1 VILVRRLATS
11 AFAALVAAACVAMP
25 AAAQTSGFSSG
36 EKPFATISRML
47 IKPAQRDSLVDLAR
61 SQVGLKYK
69 LGAKAPGK
77 AFDCSGLVQWLLGKF
92 ELEVPR
98 TSREQAKQGVAVAK
112 DPSQLLPG
120 DLLYF
125 GRGKA
130 VTHIGIYV
138 GDGKY
143 VQAANR
149 RAGVVETPL
158 PTGRA
163 ANTWWKGVR
172 RLFTHDTITD
182 NPTSVPATIAKNGVI
197 IS

>member
-1 VILVRRLATS
+1 
-11 AFAALVAAACVAMP
+11 
-25 AAAQTSGFSSG
+25 
-36 EKPFATISRML
+36 ML
-47 IKPAQRDSLVDLAR
+47 IKPQRDSLVDLAR

-77 AFDCSGLVQWLLGKF
+77 AFDCSGLVQWLLSKF
-92 ELEVPR
+92 EVQVPR
-98 TSREQAKQGVAVAK
+98 TSREQAKQGIPVAK

-149 RAGVVETPL
+149 RQGVVETPL

-163 ANTWWKGVR
+163 ASTWWKGVR
-172 RLFTHDTITD
+172 RLFEHDTSATGLD
-182 NPTSVPATIAKNGVI
+182 PATVELMRKWVI